1 MSYHNIPASAVQRLT
16 NAQGQT
22 APAGYHYMPDGSLMS
37 DADHAAR
44 YGNGKVLKSF
54 ILDTSNIKIL
64 GERRKFT
71 ITGDGIFSLEIK
83 DESNNY
89 YNFVTNKFQSTKAR
103 LANKTVFDTYSGNI
117 SFPAAI
123 PTTDTVNGAVTSGV
137 KVVMDTVVAN
147 TMQVGDK
154 ITGNAFLNAN
164 DVTVAALNPD
174 GDNTSEFSLSTAV
187 AISDGVTLSF
197 TGSNQYD
204 IFLFSEQGTKHADY
218 NEVRLADGSLD
229 INSSTGSNSNLLQKV
244 IYQTLDVRLI
254 LSASSPNAVTVFA
267 GQTPTT
273 KIITT
278 QTGKSIA
285 KTPFSIPVS
294 AGATHSFRID
304 KTPDISDTFVF
315 VTRNITSATA
325 IPGENIY
332 PAVSNTDTVDGRIGG
347 GSSVIKVVMD
357 TNVATKMQVGD
368 KITAAVSTDTVDGAV
383 SSGVKVVMDNNV
395 TTKMAIGDQITS
407 SSTSLANDLRFSS
420 QVVIVETLNPD
431 GDNAKEFTMSQEL
444 AIADG
449 ATLTFSSTCNRSLTT
464 VAVLN
469 PDADNV
475 KEFSM
480 SQNVGLVDGV
490 TLSFSNQ
497 ENFSWGLDNVD
508 GIVSGM
514 KPTGTNILSG
524 TLISPYEQATIVA
537 QGTEQETKI
546 INYSAKAVY
555 GAAAIPT
562 ITRDSAT
569 KALSYTQ
576 TGSVTFSKQQ
586 KLVLASDA
594 IKVFGR
600 GPSQISSL
608 TGWDIKLSDVI
619 VTVTKPTAVTTS
631 AVSASTSVPIDNADG
646 VMDDVSTVS
655 SINMNAAV
663 VDPTV
668 TNIGSYSGS
677 SATLTLSA
685 AQTLEDGE
693 TLTFN
698 GAGRIITISGNVE
711 IKKVGQIRSD
721 WDGALFFDLERFIT
735 ATDES

>member
-44 YGNGKVLKSF
+44 YANSKVLKSF
-54 ILDTSNIKIL
+54 ILDTSNIKII
-64 GERRKFT
+64 GERRRFT

-103 LANKTVFDTYSGNI
+103 LGNKTVFDTYSGNI
-117 SFPAAI
+117 AFPAAI
-123 PTTDTVNGAVTSGV
+123 PTTDTVNGAVSSGV

-154 ITGNAFLNAN
+154 ITGNAFLDAN

-187 AISDGVTLSF
+187 AISDGITLSF

-267 GQTPTT
+267 GATPTT

-285 KTPFSIPVS
+285 KTPFSISVS

-332 PAVSNTDTVDGRIGG
+332 PAVSDTDTVNG
-347 GSSVIKVVMD
+347 
-357 TNVATKMQVGD
+357 T
-368 KITAAVSTDTVDGAV
+368 ITEGI
-383 SSGVKVVMDNNV
+383 KVVMDNNV
-395 TTKMAIGDQITS
+395 ADNLVVGDKITAPINQDTVSGDVTSGVKVLMANPVAGKMSVGDQVTSASAGLLNTKLIT
-407 SSTSLANDLRFSS
+407 
-420 QVVIVETLNPD
+420 VVELNPD
-431 GDNAKEFTMSQEL
+431 GDNVREFSLSSAVPLLE
-444 AIADG
+444 DE
-449 ATLTFSSTCNRSLTT
+449 TLTFTPKCNRSLTT
-464 VAVLN
+464 VAALN
-469 PDADNV
+469 PDSDNV

-480 SQNVGLVDGV
+480 SQEIALLDGAA
-490 TLSFSNQ
+490 LSFSNQ
-497 ENFSWGLDNVD
+497 MNFSWGLDNID

-514 KPTGTNILSG
+514 LPLSGNLTSG
-524 TLISPYEQATIVA
+524 TLISPYEEAVIVA
-537 QGTEQETKI
+537 QGTAQETKI
-546 INYSAKAVY
+546 IKKSVKAVY
-555 GAAAIPT
+555 GAAAKPT

-586 KLVLASDA
+586 KLVLTGDGV
-594 IKVFGR
+594 KVLGR

-608 TGWDIKLSDVI
+608 TGWDIELSDVI

-668 TNIGSYSGS
+668 TTIGSYSGA

-721 WDGALFFDLERFIT
+721 WTGSLFFDLERFIT